1 MPRHHELTQRMA
13 DIAQRPDIANDGEIE
28 ELAEEFA
35 ELCTDANSR
44 LGEIRQLIGKG
55 LRAEA
60 VSRAQRDP
68 DLLELAMALDF
79 LFLTRWNELCNQTNV
94 PLAPLLARE
103 TAGDLNEAY
112 TALQPLEG
120 LLSQHRLL
128 ALAKASLRDRLL
140 VLRQI
145 SDKDP
150 NNDAWSSDIATLEKS
165 RVRELESDVDS
176 AGTKKDLTEIANLH
190 REINNTQWQVPIPEN
205 IQVKVSRLH
214 QTLRR
219 ESLIAGFQG
228 IVTNLKTA
236 LQKRDVGVMRSLL
249 TTAEETAV
257 QIQPPLQAELYSQL
271 DAPRQAIAAAASQ
284 AEVQAQFNI
293 ALDKLRH
300 SLQTNISKENLVTY
314 RTVLESKIAAV
325 DQHGLVIPESVVAL
339 ARRKL
344 KEIDS
349 QQRRNF
355 VFKIFAVSFTCVVL
369 AATVT
374 GIVVFLNA
382 SSAREAEVAK
392 FTTLF
397 EQGDYQNVIA
407 AFDRLVSEG
416 SPYADNQEILKLQN
430 EAHTRFSAAE
440 LIKARLKTLVESLE
454 MNGVEVFSS
463 ADVEEARGLADQLQD
478 LDMIVR
484 LDKFELDVEDFRNR
498 SAQARQKAYA
508 DQYRGISLAVDEL
521 ALKDT
526 LLTKEKLDKV
536 QGELEL
542 LQEQYLDIANKSLI
556 QTRLGQIVDL
566 RTRMKT
572 DINFLNLKNEL
583 RVSSGIASQYS
594 SALRNLQKFLL
605 TNPLDAQM
613 KNDIEFVLLEANYW
627 TGVVA
632 WGQFYSV
639 QFQPDLIT
647 KSPLKLAAEQAKVAY
662 EKGMSLVQMY
672 PEFETKSEFLDRK
685 DVLTAIT
692 QRPQADIVM
701 LRADLRRAI
710 GSTQAVLIA
719 NKDMQKVTYN
729 LQNLLAWEGFSAKE
743 VGDKIVFK
751 AFKNRDYEL
760 MEFGHRE
767 RDIVY
772 YGSSPNRMLQ
782 QEIFNI
788 LDALNGAT
796 KSWEETFLDALD
808 MLFDARIATFP
819 NQFKANLG
827 GKHQIPLPAI
837 QRLFIARS
845 LLSLATEHSV
855 VLREEFTDALR
866 ALETADVD
874 NGIDFVAP
882 TTDQSRLTNR
892 NADETLRALQEKL
905 DQSRP
910 QVLRQL
916 GEFSNTPKSAPLWV
930 GWMDVREGGYTVR
943 FSEGKPNSGAMFTVI
958 SDGAD
963 TSKAIIIELGNAN
976 GGVLQIP
983 GNSVGSNFR
992 HRFGRPVFTYAV
1004 PKTKE

>member
-1 MPRHHELTQRMA
+1 MPRYHDLTQRMT

-44 LGEIRQLIGKG
+44 LGEIRQLLGKG

-68 DLLELAMALDF
+68 DLLELVMALDF
-79 LFLTRWNELCNQTNV
+79 LFLARWNELCNQVNV
-94 PLAPLLARE
+94 PLAALLARE

-112 TALQPLEG
+112 TAQQPLEG

-140 VLRQI
+140 VLREI

-150 NNDAWSSDIATLEKS
+150 NNDAWSKDIVTLEKS
-165 RVRELESDVDS
+165 RVRELESDVES
-176 AGTKKDLTEIANLH
+176 AGDKKDLTEIASLH
-190 REINNTQWQVPIPEN
+190 REINITQWQVPIPEN
-205 IQVKVSRLH
+205 VQAKVSRLH
-214 QTLRR
+214 QVLRR
-219 ESLIAGFQG
+219 QSLIAEFEA
-228 IVTNLKTA
+228 IVTNLNIA
-236 LQKRDVGVMRSLL
+236 LQKGDVDAMRQLL
-249 TTAEETAV
+249 TAGEQTAV
-257 QIQPPLQAELYSQL
+257 QIQPPLQAELYAKL
-271 DAPRQAIAAAASQ
+271 EGPRQAIAAAASQ
-284 AEVQAQFNI
+284 AEVQAQFDI

-300 SLQTNISKENLVTY
+300 SLQTNISKSNLVTY
-314 RTVLESKIAAV
+314 RTILESKIAAAE
-325 DQHGLVIPESVVAL
+325 QYGLVIPAAVVVQ

-349 QQRRNF
+349 QQRRDF

-374 GIVVFLNA
+374 GIVLFLNS

-397 EQGDYQNVIA
+397 EQGDYQNIIA

-416 SPYADNQEILKLQN
+416 SPYADNQEILKIQN

-463 ADVEEARGLADQLQD
+463 ADVEEARGLADPVQD

-498 SAQARQKAYA
+498 SAQARQEAYA

-542 LQEQYLDIANKSLI
+542 LREQYLNIANKSLI
-556 QTRLGQIVDL
+556 QTRLGQINEL

-572 DINFLNLKNEL
+572 DINFINLKNEL
-583 RVSSGIASQYS
+583 TVSSGIASQYS
-594 SALRNLQKFLL
+594 NALRNLQKFLL

-647 KSPLKLAAEQAKVAY
+647 KSPLKLAAEQAKVAI
-662 EKGMSLVQMY
+662 EKGTSLVQMY
-672 PEFETKSEFLDRK
+672 PEFKTKSEFLDRK
-685 DVLTAIT
+685 DALLLIA
-692 QRPQADIVM
+692 QRPTADIVM
-701 LRADLRRAI
+701 LRAELRRII
-710 GSTQAVLIA
+710 GSTPAVLIA
-719 NKDMQKVTYN
+719 NKEGQKVTYN
-729 LQNLLAWEGFSAKE
+729 LQDLLPWAAFSAKNI
-743 VGDKIVFK
+743 GGKIIFK
-751 AFKNRDYEL
+751 SFKNRDYEL
-760 MEFGHRE
+760 GEYGHRE
-767 RDIVY
+767 IDIVY
-772 YGSSPNRMLQ
+772 YGSSPNRILQ
-782 QEIFNI
+782 EEIFSL
-788 LDALNGAT
+788 LDTLNGNV
-796 KSWEETFLDALD
+796 KSWEEIFLDALD
-808 MLFDARIATFP
+808 VLFDISKTTFP
-819 NQFKANLG
+819 NQFKGLLG
-827 GKHQIPLPAI
+827 VKHQIPLPAI
-837 QRLFIARS
+837 QRLFICRT
-845 LLSLATEHSV
+845 LLSLANEHSV
-855 VLREEFTDALR
+855 VLSEEFTGALR

-983 GNSVGSNFR
+983 ENSVGSNFR